1 MIQIWGNYAR
11 LFQPVAGK
19 EVKTEIFQIDTI
31 SRDISPMLATFIWFT
46 TQLYHY
52 ELPMLGYH
60 ESTIQ
65 LLDNVTN
72 I

>member
-1 MIQIWGNYAR
+1 MHG
-11 LFQPVAGK
+11 FFVAGK

-31 SRDISPMLATFIWFT
+31 SRDISLMLATFFGILHST
-46 TQLYHY
+46 RLYHY
-52 ELPMLGYH
+52 EFPMLGYH
-60 ESTIQ
+60 ESTIL